1 MQETFG
7 SGLLSLLI
15 RWHLGLTA
23 ESAKCLKNQEPT
35 ALSCLSSLIFK
46 CTPSPKLSNYPR
58 GGDCRVSLS
67 CCQGARRGSVKNSW
81 RISSD
86 IAFLCDRSVKFPF
99 AFALNSLGWIKRAA
113 ILNCRRF
120 SFISEK
126 CNAVAGTFGTCL
138 WYSVATA
145 VPNFKWENVGWGP
158 NFCTQWT
165 NVFGISFSEIVAQHL
180 WGATLRSQML
190 LMSALD
196 TLPNT
201 GGRFY

>member
-7 SGLLSLLI
+7 SGLLSLLV

-23 ESAKCLKNQEPT
+23 ESAKCLKNEDEPT
-35 ALSCLSSLIFK
+35 ALRSCFSSLIFK
-46 CTPSPKLSNYPR
+46 FTPSPKLSNCPR

-67 CCQGARRGSVKNSW
+67 CWQGARHGSVKNSW
-81 RISSD
+81 RISSN

-99 AFALNSLGWIKRAA
+99 AFALNFLGWIKRAV

-145 VPNFKWENVGWGP
+145 VPNFRWGNVGWGP
-158 NFCTQWT
+158 NFVCNEQMSLALASVRLLLSICEVLLCTPRCCWCQ
-165 NVFGISFSEIVAQHL
+165 L
-180 WGATLRSQML
+180 
-190 LMSALD
+190 
-196 TLPNT
+196 
-201 GGRFY
+201 